1 MRMRHKVKKIL
12 SHLAF
17 LFSFHYSTTVKILFH
32 FPPANFHSQRPANIY
47 ITLEQWEGL
56 IQII

>member
-1 MRMRHKVKKIL
+1 MRHKVKNTL
-12 SHLAF
+12 PSF
-17 LFSFHYSTTVKILFH
+17 SLFSFHYSTTVIILFH